1 MYSFE
6 AVLITGWLLFPTVS
20 RPAEASLRSIS
31 RVGLIGGLMVGEIV
45 TGLHCDLTLNGLL
58 EFFL

>member
-1 MYSFE
+1 MYSFDE
-6 AVLITGWLLFPTVS
+6 VFTILGLIVRS
-20 RPAEASLRSIS
+20 PAEASLKSIS
-31 RVGLIGGLMVGEIV
+31 RVGLIVGLRDGEIV

>member
-6 AVLITGWLLFPTVS
+6 AVLTTGWFPTVS
-20 RPAEASLRSIS
+20 RPTEASLRSIS